1 MKKFILL
8 ISAWLSLHASAQI
21 ETTRYGFTYTAN
33 NPDAGEYTTLPLP
46 AEFQMI
52 GWGCFVFYQDTEGFT
67 LTDKN
72 KMVYT
77 TYTSEPYN
85 DVVRVGVSYKAT
97 YTENSDTKTIEKE
110 NYEEWMN
117 AQSYDLTTWGNPD
130 ADNVDAGGIEWIL
143 KKDPDATI
151 KITRIQLNNF
161 NRVDKPGEADAVSIP
176 VDYKFTSAT
185 VNNNEI
191 TEITATGHSAT
202 LYKGSFTVK
211 NEGAQP
217 CNIARFDIPEQYR
230 GGYVRIDFGKEP
242 EQNWGLNLAFE
253 NTSGE
258 NCGGWTDINAYNKS
272 IGTSR
277 YYKIP
282 EEAATMN
289 PQIWKNTDDNQSW
302 TIDIDGFYLT
312 TGFDYS
318 QVYTDEYF
326 PLESEKMHLDFWGAN
341 NTFDNATKTI
351 TFEGSACRVGWD
363 FKPGINPEEYKYMV
377 IVTNPNAPG
386 YVDFRTKVN
395 GKETVYVPNN
405 GNSEA
410 YHLEAND
417 NYFTWKLG
425 EGKLIEDNE
434 SKGELEMSEVSSI
447 DAFSFWLGF
456 GVSSTSLPL
465 SSVFLTNVEP
475 NWENPEARMTTSGNY
490 GTVCLPYPAVCTNGY
505 VYTIT
510 GKDAEGTTLYLEPY
524 NGVMRPGMPYI
535 YKSIGEGVKFYQI
548 ESDDA
553 KTDKA
558 LTYNGLVGC
567 FYTTTQGETYYA
579 LGSNNQ
585 WVKMDANVTFKNR
598 AYLDLNNVPTLEEE
612 EPSVANVAMRVIP
625 GTTGIEA
632 VQQDETTDDQ
642 AIYTLSGIRVDNGAK
657 LGRGI
662 YIRGGKKFIVK

>member
-1 MKKFILL
+1 
-8 ISAWLSLHASAQI
+8 
-21 ETTRYGFTYTAN
+21 
-33 NPDAGEYTTLPLP
+33 
-46 AEFQMI
+46 
-52 GWGCFVFYQDTEGFT
+52 
-67 LTDKN
+67 
-72 KMVYT
+72 MVYT

-85 DVVRVGVSYKAT
+85 DGIRVAVSFEAT
-97 YTENSDTKTIEKE
+97 YTENGEKKTVTK
-110 NYEEWMN
+110 NDWQEWMQ
-117 AQSYDLTTWGNPD
+117 AQSYDLTTWGDPTKT
-130 ADNVDAGGIEWIL
+130 NVDEGGIEWIL
-143 KKDPDATI
+143 NKDPEATI
-151 KITRIQLNNF
+151 KITKIRLDNF
-161 NRVDKPGEADAVSIP
+161 DKLDKPKEQGGVSIP

-185 VNNNEI
+185 VNNKEI

-202 LYKGSFTVK
+202 LYNGSFTVK
-211 NEGAQP
+211 NKDAQA
-217 CNIARFDIPEQYR
+217 CNIARFDIPEEYR

-253 NTSGE
+253 KAPGE
-258 NCGGWTDINAYNKS
+258 GCGGWTDINNYNKKV
-272 IGTSR
+272 GTSR

-377 IVTNPNAPG
+377 IVTNPNTPG

-475 NWENPEARMTTSGNY
+475 NWANPEARTTTSGNY

-510 GKDAEGTTLYLEPY
+510 GKDAEGSTLYLEPY
-524 NGVMRPGMPYI
+524 NGVMSPGMPYI

-548 ESDDA
+548 ESEDA
-553 KTDKA
+553 KADEA

-567 FYTTTQGETYYA
+567 FNTTTQGDNYYA

-625 GTTGIEA
+625 GTTDIEA

-642 AIYTLSGIRVDNGAK
+642 AIYSLSGIRVDDGAK